1 MSEPTLTL
9 RQAAPVWWHIGLHS
23 FGGPAGQIATMH
35 RILVDERRWVSEA
48 RFLHALDYCMLL
60 PGPEAQQLA
69 TYLGWLLHGTR
80 GGLVAGGLFV
90 LPGALLMGALSALYA
105 AAHDFG
111 PLTGALFGLK
121 AAVLAIVGE
130 AVHRIGKRVLHNPL
144 MRAVAVLSFLAIA
157 LGQVPF
163 PWVVLAAGL
172 AGAAGSRLAP
182 NTFVVLRSR
191 GGGAT
196 ADRALHPEAA
206 APPTLRRTA
215 RTVAFWLVAWWAPVG
230 VAASLSTP
238 EQRFGEI
245 GVFFSQAAT
254 VTFGGAYAVLAWVA
268 QRAVVEQA
276 WMTPPEMLDGLGLA
290 ETTPGPLVLVLEFV
304 GFIAS
309 YRAPGPLPPLVAG
322 ALGAALTVWATFA
335 PSFLWIFAG
344 APWIEAL
351 RGRAALQ
358 GALSTITAAVV
369 GAVANLGVFLAIHV
383 LFRETYAW
391 QAPWGSAVELPVLA
405 TVHLPA
411 CALTVGAAAALTR
424 APLGAVIAAAAA
436 GGAVIWSLGLA

>member
-1 MSEPTLTL
+1 MSERTL
-9 RQAAPVWWHIGLHS
+9 RDAAPVWWQIGLHS

-80 GGLVAGGLFV
+80 GGLVAGTLFV
-90 LPGALLMGALSALYA
+90 LPGALLMGVLSAIYA
-105 AAHDFG
+105 AAHHFG
-111 PLTGALFGLK
+111 PLAGALFGLK

-130 AVHRIGKRVLHNPL
+130 AVLRIGRRVLHNAT
-144 MRAVAVLSFLAIA
+144 MRAVAVLSFVAIA

-163 PWVVLAAGL
+163 PWVVLC
-172 AGAAGSRLAP
+172 AGALGGIGSRVAP
-182 NTFVVLRSR
+182 ARFVVLRGR
-191 GGGAT
+191 GGGSDAEV
-196 ADRALHPEAA
+196 ALHPEAA
-206 APPTLRRTA
+206 APPTVRRTL
-215 RTVAFWLVAWWAPVG
+215 RTVAVWLVAWWAPVG
-230 VAASLSTP
+230 VAASLSSP
-238 EQRFGEI
+238 DQRFAEI
-245 GVFFSQAAT
+245 GLFFSQAAT

-268 QRAVVEQA
+268 QRAVVA
-276 WMTPPEMLDGLGLA
+276 RGWMTPAEMLDGLGLA

-304 GFIAS
+304 GYVAC
-309 YRAPGPLPPLVAG
+309 YRAPGSLPPAVAG

-351 RGRAALQ
+351 RGRATLQ

-369 GAVANLGVFLAIHV
+369 GAVANLGVFLTIHV
-383 LFRETYAW
+383 LFRETTPW
-391 QAPWGSAVELPVLA
+391 QAPWGGTVALPVLA
-405 TVHLPA
+405 SVHLPA
-411 CALTVGAAAALTR
+411 CALTVAAAAALTR
-424 APLGAVIAAAAA
+424 APLGVVIAAAAA
-436 GGAVIWSLGLA
+436 IGALLWSLGLA